1 MDGSA
6 ASVVVAMARM
16 DSARCVGALSGAR
29 GRGAVAARRMHSAT
43 RLHAVDRITIAVPP
57 VRLVD
62 ATRISDCDVSRI
74 HEWQRSST
82 SLFLEPGRA

>member
-1 MDGSA
+1 
-6 ASVVVAMARM
+6 
-16 DSARCVGALSGAR
+16 
-29 GRGAVAARRMHSAT
+29 MHSAT

-74 HEWQRSST
+74 HE
-82 SLFLEPGRA
+82 